1 MVRYLQACLSP
12 FSCLNAALTDL
23 KIAMSSMSAL
33 INYLD
38 LTRDENN
45 FGHFNLKQYTM
56 GQYMRLDASAVQA
69 LSLLPNARE
78 TGSNKNMNLL
88 GLLNKCKTAQ
98 GSRLIGQ
105 WLKQPLVNVHE
116 ISSYSHWRLWTS
128 TNSFS
133 EKRQNLVEVF
143 VKDAN
148 ARRSVQVCPPLPTI
162 CLPHPPNFRTN
173 SSDIC
178 QTCIGSASASTRNL
192 PRLRTLSGS
201 IKQLFACVLTETSI
215 QGSDM
220 GIAPRIHHFSRRH

>member
-1 MVRYLQACLSP
+1 MPQTLKWLPIYLSP
-12 FSCLNAALTDL
+12 VEFSRKDIVQDVGRLISEDATPEAHGKILSGLFKPILILIAALTDL
-23 KIAMSSMSAL
+23 KIAMNAMSAL

-45 FGHFNLKQYTM
+45 FGHFNFKQYTM

-105 WLKQPLVNVHE
+105 WLKQPLVNLHE
-116 ISSYSHWRLWTS
+116 ISSYSHWGLWTLS
-128 TNSFS
+128 NPFS

-148 ARRSVQVCPPLPTI
+148 ARRSVQVRAPLPI
-162 CLPHPPNFRTN
+162 
-173 SSDIC
+173 I
-178 QTCIGSASASTRNL
+178 
-192 PRLRTLSGS
+192 LS
-201 IKQLFACVLTETSI
+201 
-215 QGSDM
+215 
-220 GIAPRIHHFSRRH
+220 FSCTKP

>member
-1 MVRYLQACLSP
+1 MQLPKPTVRYSQVCSNP
-12 FSCLNAALTDL
+12 FSYLIAALTDL
-23 KIAMSSMSAL
+23 KIAMNAMSAL

-45 FGHFNLKQYTM
+45 FGHFNFKQYTM

-105 WLKQPLVNVHE
+105 WLKQPLVNLHE
-116 ISSYSHWRLWTS
+116 ISSYSHWRLWTLS
-128 TNSFS
+128 NSFL

-148 ARRSVQVCPPLPTI
+148 ARRSVQVRAPLPTI
-162 CLPHPPNFRTN
+162 
-173 SSDIC
+173 
-178 QTCIGSASASTRNL
+178 
-192 PRLRTLSGS
+192 LS
-201 IKQLFACVLTETSI
+201 
-215 QGSDM
+215 
-220 GIAPRIHHFSRRH
+220 FSCTKP